1 MVASLL
7 SARPSAPAAP
17 ARAATRAPSRSRKR
31 RKVTRPPQ
39 PQRPEDFFSPD
50 ADACLSELLAQ
61 RAKSWKEDWL
71 KPLYFHGCDSEPLW
85 DESATRRIAGTTLR
99 SAGRRVLIVGVS
111 MDLERV
117 LRLLTLSWVDK
128 KNTADG
134 HTSDEWR
141 VGMAG
146 ALWRIGQHHR
156 EFTRRWGEAR
166 AQALLA
172 QIIDA
177 LWK

>member
-1 MVASLL
+1 MVTSLL
-7 SARPSAPAAP
+7 STPAASAAP
-17 ARAATRAPSRSRKR
+17 ARPTTRARKR
-31 RKVTRPPQ
+31 RKLTRPPQ

-50 ADACLSELLAQ
+50 AHAVLSELLTQ

-99 SAGRRVLIVGVS
+99 SAGRRVLVVGVS

-117 LRLLTLSWVDK
+117 LRLLTLPWADQK
-128 KNTADG
+128 HTADG

-146 ALWRIGQHHR
+146 ALWRIGQHHC
-156 EFTRRWGEAR
+156 EFARRWGQER
-166 AQALLA
+166 AQALMA